1 MKYKIKVHSKAE
13 SRLVQEHAFKLGAKW
28 ADGAKYVK
36 SENGRFLYL
45 RDGRIT
51 FDDRESDFKKS
62 LCEQISVDD
71 FIELTTLE
79 DKIENSRGEWLVW
92 VTEVYDD
99 RRVAE
104 TEVESCQRFD
114 TEEQAR
120 RAHRDI
126 KKVLN
131 AHQVVNA
138 LNKRRQGDI
147 ESTKLI
153 INAKLGMWCG
163 DDNKDFEEEMKRRGF

>member
-79 DKIENSRGEWLVW
+79 DKIENSRGDWIVSIAK
-92 VTEVYDD
+92 VHDH
-99 RRVAE
+99 RHVAQ
-104 TEVESCQRFD
+104 TQVERCQRFD
-114 TEEQAR
+114 TKEQAEA
-120 RAHRDI
+120 AHKDI
-126 KKVLN
+126 QKVLN
-131 AHQVVNA
+131 VHQVANA
-138 LNKRRQGDI
+138 IGLDI
-147 ESTKLI
+147 TLAYKSIEGENDKNI
-153 INAKLGMWCG
+153 DRFKAA
-163 DDNKDFEEEMKRRGF
+163 MKRRGFYE